1 MYGCHFTLLKC
12 KNSKWNLKEV
22 TQGIGDKLAL
32 LLIVGKSGPLG
43 TKRPWEKGE
52 LWVIRANVKKKN
64 NNYWLGLLKN
74 IRICYNTD

>member
-52 LWVIRANVKKKN
+52 LWVIRANVKKKKTQ
-64 NNYWLGLLKN
+64 LLAGSAKEHP
-74 IRICYNTD
+74 YLL